1 MVRPGPQPGM
11 TGGPGANGRAPGA
24 TARIVLLA
32 GPGDATNIVC
42 HHLERAFG
50 DVTLVQEH
58 AQSRLVL
65 ARRRARRLGWAT
77 VAGQVAF
84 VGLAMPI
91 LRRIGR
97 RRTAAILAAA
107 ALDPSPVR
115 GARTVPSVNAEETVA
130 LLRTLEPSVV
140 VVHGTRIISARVLR
154 SVDCPVVNLH
164 AGITPRYRGVHGGYW
179 ALAEG
184 RAELAGA
191 TVHVVDEGIDTG
203 PVLAQAT
210 FAATPADSIATYP
223 YLQLA
228 CGLPLLEAQVR
239 RILDGTAPPGPTA
252 AVSDD
257 TGSQLRSHPTLW
269 GYARRRISQKVR

>member
-1 MVRPGPQPGM
+1 M
-11 TGGPGANGRAPGA
+11 TDGPGAQGRAPAA
-24 TARIVLLA
+24 TGRVVLLA
-32 GPGDATNIVC
+32 GPGDATNIVY
-42 HHLERAFG
+42 HYLERAFD
-50 DVTLVQEH
+50 DVTLVQEQ

-91 LRRIGR
+91 LRRAGGR
-97 RRTAAILAAA
+97 RIAEILADS
-107 ALDPSPVR
+107 ALDPSPVP
-115 GARTVPSVNAEETVA
+115 GALAVASVNSEETVA
-130 LLRTLEPSVV
+130 LLRSLEPSVV
-140 VVHGTRIISARVLR
+140 VVHGTRIISARVLGAL
-154 SVDCPVVNLH
+154 DCPVVNLH

-184 RAELAGA
+184 RAELAGV
-191 TVHVVDEGIDTG
+191 TVHLVDAGIDTG

-210 FAATPADSIATYP
+210 FTASPADSIATYP

-239 RILDGTAPPGPTA
+239 RIHDGALPGPPRPLSEDA
-252 AVSDD
+252 
-257 TGSQLRSHPTLW
+257 GSQLRSHPTLW
-269 GYARRRISQKVR
+269 GYARTRIRQKVR